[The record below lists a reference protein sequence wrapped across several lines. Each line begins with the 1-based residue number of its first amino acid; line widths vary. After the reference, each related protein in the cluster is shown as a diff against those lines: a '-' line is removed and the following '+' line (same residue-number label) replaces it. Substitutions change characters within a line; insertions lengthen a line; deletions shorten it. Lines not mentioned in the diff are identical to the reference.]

1 MFFCKNH
8 FSRAV
13 LFSHSKKFP
22 CLGPTLGTFSRAIF
36 GQAHKRAI
44 QAAAPGDLAALGLKL

>member
-1 MFFCKNH
+1 MFFFNH